1 MNIATLTTI
10 EITVVR
16 YFFLLRLRLFEAIS
30 PPTPK
35 SFLVSLDVRYGL
47 LFFTLISLLPL
58 IATSGGILDARSAM
72 KNDEQ
77 NIVTAERTIAQ
88 IIGIVGVTNTNVAP
102 LSISLRTLLSIVIRI
117 AFTPSPRSMPRGIP
131 IKPRMKPSKITF
143 LRICLLVAPTDA
155 SIPYILV
162 FSVIEIA
169 KLLRI
174 TNTLASITI
183 IMIITARL
191 KITVFVASFEP

>member
-1 MNIATLTTI
+1 MN
-10 EITVVR
+10 
-16 YFFLLRLRLFEAIS
+16 
-30 PPTPK
+30 
-35 SFLVSLDVRYGL
+35 
-47 LFFTLISLLPL
+47 
-58 IATSGGILDARSAM
+58 
-72 KNDEQ
+72 
-77 NIVTAERTIAQ
+77 
-88 IIGIVGVTNTNVAP
+88 
-102 LSISLRTLLSIVIRI
+102 
-117 AFTPSPRSMPRGIP
+117 
-131 IKPRMKPSKITF
+131 PSKSTF
-143 LRICLLVAPTDA
+143 LRICRLVAPTDA

>member
-1 MNIATLTTI
+1 MRVDVVLRYIGVVMLFIAMFMLLSAGISYLSGMDSAFYPLLLSSLLTA
-10 EITVVR
+10 
-16 YFFLLRLRLFEAIS
+16 LLGAFPLCIS
-30 PPTPK
+30 P
-35 SFLVSLDVRYGL
+35 
-47 LFFTLISLLPL
+47 
-58 IATSGGILDARSAM
+58 
-72 KNDEQ
+72 
-77 NIVTAERTIAQ
+77 
-88 IIGIVGVTNTNVAP
+88 
-102 LSISLRTLLSIVIRI
+102 RTLLSIVIRI

-131 IKPRMKPSKITF
+131 IKPRINPSKSTF

>member
-1 MNIATLTTI
+1 
-10 EITVVR
+10 
-16 YFFLLRLRLFEAIS
+16 
-30 PPTPK
+30 
-35 SFLVSLDVRYGL
+35 
-47 LFFTLISLLPL
+47 
-58 IATSGGILDARSAM
+58 M

-88 IIGIVGVTNTNVAP
+88 IIGIVGVTNTNDAP
-102 LSISLRTLLSIVIRI
+102 LSTSPRTLLSIVISI
-117 AFTPSPRSMPRGIP
+117 AFTPSPRSIPRGIP
-131 IKPRMKPSKITF
+131 IKPRMNPSKSTF

-191 KITVFVASFEP
+191 KIITFVPSLPP

>member
-1 MNIATLTTI
+1 M
-10 EITVVR
+10 
-16 YFFLLRLRLFEAIS
+16 
-30 PPTPK
+30 
-35 SFLVSLDVRYGL
+35 

-58 IATSGGILDARSAM
+58 IATRGGILDARSAM

-88 IIGIVGVTNTNVAP
+88 IIGIVGVTKTNFAP
-102 LSISLRTLLSIVIRI
+102 FSISPRTLLSIVIRI

-131 IKPRMKPSKITF
+131 IKPRINPSKSTF

-174 TNTLASITI
+174 TKILEIAIITI
-183 IMIITARL
+183 IITANDKSIL
-191 KITVFVASFEP
+191 IYSSLSAKPLYLSKSLFISASSKSPFSR